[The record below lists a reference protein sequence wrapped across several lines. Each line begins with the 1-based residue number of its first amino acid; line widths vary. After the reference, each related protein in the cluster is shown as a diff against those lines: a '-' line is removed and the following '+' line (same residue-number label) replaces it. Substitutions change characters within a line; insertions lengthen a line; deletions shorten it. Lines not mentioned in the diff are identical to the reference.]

1 MKVIGHRGAMG
12 LAPENTLLSFRK
24 ALELGVDGV
33 EFDVQNIDGHL
44 LVFHD
49 DTLDRTTNGSGLLLD
64 HSVDYLRSLN
74 AGQGEKIPFLNEVI
88 ELIDVDTFINIELK
102 GVRTA
107 SLVMEL
113 VKMLDKDRYKKENF
127 IISSYLFSE
136 LFMVRQ
142 LDPDIQI
149 GVIADEQPDVALSFA
164 RDVNAYSFH
173 PSLSLVTEEL
183 VQEVHQEG
191 MLLYVHTVN
200 EPDNIVKVKAMG
212 VDGIFTDYPDR
223 VRILYDVP
231 TKKG

>member
-12 LAPENTLLSFRK
+12 LAPENTLMSFRK

-33 EFDVQNIDGHL
+33 EFDVQNIDGNL

-49 DTLDRTTNGSGLLLD
+49 DTLERTTNGKGLLLD
-64 HSVDYLRSLN
+64 HSVDYLRSLD
-74 AGQGEKIPFLNEVI
+74 AGQGEKIPFLHEVI
-88 ELIDVDTFINIELK
+88 ELIDIDTFINIELK
-102 GVRTA
+102 GLRTA

-113 VKMLDKDRYKKENF
+113 VKLLDKDRYKKENF

-136 LFMVRQ
+136 LFLVRQ
-142 LDPDIQI
+142 LDSDIQI

-173 PSLSLVTEEL
+173 PSLSLVSKEL
-183 VQEVHQEG
+183 VEQVHQEG

-200 EPDNIVKVKAMG
+200 DPENIAKVKSMG
-212 VDGIFTDYPDR
+212 ADGVFTDYPDR
-223 VRILYDVP
+223 VR
-231 TKKG
+231 

>member
-33 EFDVQNIDGHL
+33 EFDVQNIDGNL

-49 DTLDRTTNGSGLLLD
+49 DTLDRTTNGTGLLLD
-64 HSVDYLRSLN
+64 HSVDYLRSLD
-74 AGQGEKIPFLNEVI
+74 AGQGEKIPFLHEVI
-88 ELIDVDTFINIELK
+88 ELIDRDTFINIELK
-102 GVRTA
+102 GLRTA

-113 VKMLDKDRYKKENF
+113 VKLLDKDRYKKENF

-136 LFMVRQ
+136 LFLVRQ

-173 PSLSLVTEEL
+173 PSLALVTEEL
-183 VQEVHQEG
+183 VQEVHREG
-191 MLLYVHTVN
+191 MSLYVHTVN
-200 EPDNIVKVKAMG
+200 DPDNIARVKAMG
-212 VDGIFTDYPDR
+212 VDGVFTDYPDR
-223 VRILYDVP
+223 VR
-231 TKKG
+231 

>member
-33 EFDVQNIDGHL
+33 EFDVQNIDGNL

-49 DTLDRTTNGSGLLLD
+49 DTLNRTTNGTGLLLD
-64 HSVDYLRSLN
+64 HSVDYLRNLD
-74 AGQGEKIPFLNEVI
+74 AGRGEKIPFLHEVI
-88 ELIDVDTFINIELK
+88 ELIDIDTFINIELK
-102 GVRTA
+102 GLRTA

-113 VKMLDKDRYKKENF
+113 VKLLDKELYKKENF
-127 IISSYLFSE
+127 IISSYLYSE
-136 LFMVRQ
+136 LFLVRQ

-149 GVIADEQPDVALSFA
+149 GVIADELPDVALSFA

-173 PSLSLVTEEL
+173 PSLSLVSKEL
-183 VQEVHQEG
+183 VEKVHEEG

-200 EPDNIVKVKAMG
+200 DPDNIAKVKAMG
-212 VDGIFTDYPDR
+212 VDGVFTDYPDR
-223 VRILYDVP
+223 VR
-231 TKKG
+231 

>member
-33 EFDVQNIDGHL
+33 EFDVQNIDGNL

-49 DTLDRTTNGSGLLLD
+49 DTLERTTNGSGLLLD
-64 HSVDYLRSLN
+64 HSIDYLRSLD
-74 AGQGEKIPFLNEVI
+74 AGQGEKIPFLHDVI
-88 ELIDVDTFINIELK
+88 ELIDIDTFINIELK
-102 GVRTA
+102 GLRTA

-113 VKMLDKDRYKKENF
+113 VKLLDKDRYKKENF
-127 IISSYLFSE
+127 IISSYLYSE
-136 LFMVRQ
+136 LFLVRQ

-149 GVIADEQPDVALSFA
+149 GVIADELPDVALSFA

-173 PSLSLVTEEL
+173 PSLSLVSKEL
-183 VQEVHQEG
+183 VEQVHEEG

-200 EPDNIVKVKAMG
+200 DPDNIAKVKAMG

-223 VRILYDVP
+223 VRQ
-231 TKKG
+231 G

>member
-33 EFDVQNIDGHL
+33 EFDVQNIDGNL

-49 DTLDRTTNGSGLLLD
+49 DTLERTTNGKGLLLD
-64 HSVDYLRSLN
+64 HSVEYLRNLD
-74 AGQGEKIPFLNEVI
+74 AGQGEKIPFLHEVI
-88 ELIDVDTFINIELK
+88 ELIDRDTFINIELK

-107 SLVMEL
+107 TLVMEL
-113 VKMLDKDRYKKENF
+113 VKLLDKDRYKKENF

-136 LFMVRQ
+136 LFLVRQ

-149 GVIADEQPDVALSFA
+149 GVIADDQPDVALSFA

-173 PSLSLVTEEL
+173 PSLSLVSKEL
-183 VQEVHQEG
+183 VEQVHQEG

-200 EPDNIVKVKAMG
+200 DPENIAKVKAMG
-212 VDGIFTDYPDR
+212 VDGVFTDYPDR
-223 VRILYDVP
+223 VR
-231 TKKG
+231 